1 MGHYAKSFAL
11 KDQPGNFV
19 SKHSEPKPLP
29 PMNRLTYNKDRQ
41 SDIQKSK
48 AQQNDGKKRKFSTM
62 VEPGGARMP
71 RSMNKQPLSLTTSEF
86 DSGLPA
92 LKKKKKN

>member
-19 SKHSEPKPLP
+19 SKHSEPKALP
-29 PMNRLTYNKDRQ
+29 PTNRLTYNKDRQ
-41 SDIQKSK
+41 SDIHKSRI
-48 AQQNDGKKRKFSTM
+48 QNDGKKRKFSTM
-62 VEPGGARMP
+62 VQADGARMP
-71 RSMNKQPLSLTTSEF
+71 KSMSKKPFSLTTSEF
-86 DSGLPA
+86 DSGLPP